1 MNIIFGSRLKKL
13 RMTKAL
19 TQQDLAVCLNIS
31 KSNISKYE
39 NGTIEPSFEI
49 LIKISDYFE
58 VSIDYLLGKTDI
70 ENIYK
75 NTSTYK
81 FVDMA
86 DINDVIAPHHD
97 GDEFTIEERQQI
109 RSLLKMLE
117 NKKNGS

>member
-1 MNIIFGSRLKKL
+1 MNTIFGSRLKQL
-13 RMTKAL
+13 RMTNTL
-19 TQQDLAVCLNIS
+19 TQQDLAISLNIS

-49 LIKISDYFE
+49 LIKISDYFQ

-75 NTSTYK
+75 NTSNHN
-81 FVDMA
+81 FI
-86 DINDVIAPHHD
+86 DIDEMDDVIAPHHD

-109 RSLLKMLE
+109 RGLLKMLE
-117 NKKNGS
+117 NKKSGS